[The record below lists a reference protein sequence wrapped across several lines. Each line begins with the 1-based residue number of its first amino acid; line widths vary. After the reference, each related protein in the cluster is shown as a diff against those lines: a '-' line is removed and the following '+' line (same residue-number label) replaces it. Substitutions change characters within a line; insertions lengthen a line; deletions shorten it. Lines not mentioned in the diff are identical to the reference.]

1 MKYYF
6 LLAMIY
12 LEVIIMINRI
22 SKMIAI
28 SLFRMKVIDENEL
41 EIYIYGY
48 EVLISSIVDSLIVL
62 IFGVAFH
69 KMILMLI
76 FFTMFI
82 SIRIYTGGY
91 HADTFMMCKTVFILI
106 CSFLILA
113 SKMEVYLILM
123 LFIMMFYN
131 ISVFIL
137 APVENVNKLLTLNE
151 KIKYRRISIILS
163 VFWTIIAVITYF
175 NFIEICRSIMLTAF
189 IIAFLMIVGE
199 KKHRKEVAHYEK
211 QKDC

>member
-1 MKYYF
+1 
-6 LLAMIY
+6 MIY

-62 IFGVAFH
+62 IFGVVFH

-199 KKHRKEVAHYEK
+199 KKYRKEVAHYEK
-211 QKDC
+211 QEDC

>member
-62 IFGVAFH
+62 IFGVVFH

-76 FFTMFI
+76 FFM
-82 SIRIYTGGY
+82 S
-91 HADTFMMCKTVFILI
+91 
-106 CSFLILA
+106 
-113 SKMEVYLILM
+113 
-123 LFIMMFYN
+123 
-131 ISVFIL
+131 
-137 APVENVNKLLTLNE
+137 LL
-151 KIKYRRISIILS
+151 IILHNK
-163 VFWTIIAVITYF
+163 I
-175 NFIEICRSIMLTAF
+175 
-189 IIAFLMIVGE
+189 
-199 KKHRKEVAHYEK
+199 
-211 QKDC
+211 